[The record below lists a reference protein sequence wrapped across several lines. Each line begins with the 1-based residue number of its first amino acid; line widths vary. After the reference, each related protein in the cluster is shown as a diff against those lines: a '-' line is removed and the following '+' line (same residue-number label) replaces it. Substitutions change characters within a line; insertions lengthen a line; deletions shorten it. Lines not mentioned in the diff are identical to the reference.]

1 MGLIVPS
8 IKMQHRQISLG
19 GDDSFL
25 CVKHGL
31 LTARRDTGCVFPWK
45 MNLYSQES
53 QLQSTPASAGYEEFK
68 KCLLPAETENLG
80 SWAEHHCCVF
90 HQAL

>member
-25 CVKHGL
+25 CLKHGL